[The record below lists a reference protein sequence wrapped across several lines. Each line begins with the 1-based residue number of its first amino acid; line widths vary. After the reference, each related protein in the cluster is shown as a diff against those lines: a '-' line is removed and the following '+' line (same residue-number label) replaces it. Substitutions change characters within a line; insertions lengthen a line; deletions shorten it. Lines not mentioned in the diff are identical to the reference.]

1 MGNGFSSDCGLQSSR
16 HFSRAAPNPS
26 GLRAAAGLLG
36 LPDHVEHHSWITLDA
51 TRADGARGADAERE
65 LKSIEAA
72 LSNLETAVQ
81 QFVDQQEGQATGQM
95 RRLVRLARHHY
106 AVRRQR
112 DKLFG
117 GLAGEPGWDMLL
129 DLFIQG
135 AEGRKMPI
143 KNLCLASCAPTSTA
157 MRWIERLLELG
168 LIEKSADDIDARRS
182 LVRLTER
189 GWQDV
194 VALLQTP

>member
-1 MGNGFSSDCGLQSSR
+1 
-16 HFSRAAPNPS
+16 
-26 GLRAAAGLLG
+26 LG
-36 LPDHVEHHSWITLDA
+36 LPDHVEHHPGITIGA
-51 TRADGARGADAERE
+51 TSTDGVRGVEAELE

-81 QFVDQQEGQATGQM
+81 RFVDQQEGQTTGQM

-106 AVRRQR
+106 AVRRKR
-112 DKLFG
+112 DKMFG
-117 GLAGEPGWDMLL
+117 GLSGEPGWDMLL

-157 MRWIERLLELG
+157 MRWIERLLQLG
-168 LIEKSADDIDARRS
+168 LIEKSVDDVDARRS
-182 LVRLTER
+182 LVELTER
-189 GWQDV
+189 GRRDV
-194 VALLQTP
+194 VSLLQTP